1 MLSARQNI
9 ILIGMPGVGKSTC
22 GVLLAKATARGFI
35 DTDVYIQVGTGRG
48 LQEIIDDE
56 GLDGFRRIE
65 EHYILCLECGS
76 SVIATGGSV
85 VYSPPAMAHLKAAG
99 RVVFMDLPLADLV
112 KRISDLD
119 VRGIVMARGQTLS
132 SLYDERMPLYRQYA
146 DVTIDCQELAQ
157 EQVVGAVLA
166 RL

>member
-1 MLSARQNI
+1 MPSIQQNI

-22 GVLLAKATARGFI
+22 GVLLAKATGRGFI

-48 LQEIIDDE
+48 LQEIIDAE
-56 GLDGFRRIE
+56 GLDAFRRIE
-65 EHYILCLECGS
+65 EQYILCLECKN
-76 SVIATGGSV
+76 SVVATGGSV

-99 RVVFMDLPLADLV
+99 RVVFLDLPLADIV

-119 VRGIVMARGQTLS
+119 VRGIVMAKGQSLS
-132 SLYDERMPLYRQYA
+132 SLYAERIPLYRQYA
-146 DVTIDCQELAQ
+146 DITIDCQGLNQ
-157 EQVVGAVLA
+157 DQVVGAILA